1 MVTYIVATIA
11 PRGEVADCKKSISEY
26 PPIPTYPSHST
37 IPPLLLNN
45 DEAIEVVRPRPG
57 MNKPQL
63 HLSQGQANVETD
75 VIENKKRAP
84 THGKSPSF
92 SKNSA
97 FHIIRNSSI
106 SAS

>member
-11 PRGEVADCKKSISEY
+11 PRGGSRLQNSISEY
-26 PPIPTYPSHST
+26 PSIPIQVIQPYHHSSSK
-37 IPPLLLNN
+37 N

-57 MNKPQL
+57 MSEPQL
-63 HLSQGQANVETD
+63 HLSQGQGNVETD